1 MPFPG
6 LTLLLAEI
14 LDYDPA
20 SVGLDVRAGQLDSS
34 GMQG

>member
-6 LTLLLAEI
+6 LTLLLVQI

-20 SVGLDVRAGQLDSS
+20 SVGLDVRASQLDPS